1 MRHLVLAGALAVA
14 STTVSW
20 TARAQSL
27 PNINGIKQT
36 TQRAVNKTNTHT
48 LAMTNVD
55 SAASAAK
62 AATGSK
68 PTSTTAKA
76 AAASKSTSTTAKPAA
91 ESPADTARAHGV
103 RAMAAESTTRPG
115 VEMDTAGKVVLR
127 REVFAYEPSGRRDP
141 FVTLM
146 TVGEL
151 RPMIS
156 DLAISGI
163 LIDPTGRN
171 SVAVLRDVSSK
182 EQYRVKVGQ
191 QLGRMRV
198 ARITQKAVTF
208 TIEEFGYSRQQELAM
223 DDSNQA
229 RTK

>member
-1 MRHLVLAGALAVA
+1 MRLIVLAGVLVVA
-14 STTVSW
+14 ATPVA
-20 TARAQSL
+20 TAAHAQSL
-27 PNINGIKQT
+27 PNINRIKQT
-36 TQRAVNKTNTHT
+36 TNSAVAKTNAHT
-48 LAMTNVD
+48 LAMTSVD
-55 SAASAAK
+55 SAKVATPAPNVAAAPASAGAK
-62 AATGSK
+62 RAV
-68 PTSTTAKA
+68 
-76 AAASKSTSTTAKPAA
+76 
-91 ESPADTARAHGV
+91 ESPVDTARAHGV
-103 RAMAAESTTRPG
+103 RAVAAGNATRASA
-115 VEMDTAGKVVLR
+115 EMDTAGKVVIR
-127 REVFAYEPSGRRDP
+127 REVFAYEQSGRRDP
-141 FVTLM
+141 FVSLM

-171 SVAVLRDVSSK
+171 SVAVLRDVTSH

-198 ARITQKAVTF
+198 ARISQKSVTF
-208 TIEEFGYSRQQELAM
+208 TIEEFGFSRQQELAM

>member
-1 MRHLVLAGALAVA
+1 MRRLVLAGVIAVA
-14 STTVSW
+14 STTVVRS
-20 TARAQSL
+20 AHAQSL
-27 PNINGIKQT
+27 PNVNGIKQT
-36 TQRAVNKTNTHT
+36 TNRAVQKTNAHT

-55 SAASAAK
+55 SAANAAKSAAPNGSSSAAK
-62 AATGSK
+62 AG
-68 PTSTTAKA
+68 
-76 AAASKSTSTTAKPAA
+76 
-91 ESPADTARAHGV
+91 ESAADTARHGV
-103 RAMAAESTTRPG
+103 RATAAGSATRPMA
-115 VEMDTAGKVVLR
+115 EMDTAGKVVLR
-127 REVFAYEPSGRRDP
+127 REVFSYEQSGRRDP
-141 FVTLM
+141 FVSLM

-171 SVAVLRDVSSK
+171 SVAVLRDVSSH

-208 TIEEFGYSRQQELAM
+208 TIEEFGFSRQQELAM

>member
-1 MRHLVLAGALAVA
+1 MRLLMLAGALAVA
-14 STTVSW
+14 SVSR
-20 TARAQSL
+20 TASAQSL

-36 TQRAVNKTNTHT
+36 TNRAVAKTNAHT
-48 LAMTNVD
+48 LAMTSVD
-55 SAASAAK
+55 SAANAAK
-62 AATGSK
+62 AAATAPNGS
-68 PTSTTAKA
+68 TA
-76 AAASKSTSTTAKPAA
+76 AAKRSEA
-91 ESPADTARAHGV
+91 PADTSRAHGV
-103 RAMAAESTTRPG
+103 RAMAAAARPAA
-115 VEMDTAGKVVLR
+115 EMDTAGGRVVLR
-127 REVFAYEPSGRRDP
+127 REVFSYDQSGRRDP
-141 FVTLM
+141 FVSLM

-171 SVAVLRDVSSK
+171 SVAVLRDVSSH

-198 ARITQKAVTF
+198 ARITQKSVTF
-208 TIEEFGYSRQQELAM
+208 TIEEFGFSRQQELAM

>member
-1 MRHLVLAGALAVA
+1 MRLFVLAGALALASVA
-14 STTVSW
+14 R
-20 TARAQSL
+20 TASAQSL

-36 TQRAVNKTNTHT
+36 TNRAVSKTNAHT

-55 SAASAAK
+55 SVAAAAK
-62 AATGSK
+62 AAAPNGS
-68 PTSTTAKA
+68 SAMAKR
-76 AAASKSTSTTAKPAA
+76 AA
-91 ESPADTARAHGV
+91 EAPADTARAHGV
-103 RAMAAESTTRPG
+103 RAMAAGAATHPAA
-115 VEMDTAGKVVLR
+115 EMDTAGGRVVLR
-127 REVFAYEPSGRRDP
+127 REVFSYEQSGRRDP
-141 FVTLM
+141 FVSLM

-198 ARITQKAVTF
+198 ARITQKTVTF
-208 TIEEFGYSRQQELAM
+208 TIEEFGFSRQQELAT

>member
-1 MRHLVLAGALAVA
+1 MRRFVLAGVLAVA
-14 STTVSW
+14 STSI
-20 TARAQSL
+20 ARPSAAQSL
-27 PNINGIKQT
+27 PNISGIKQT
-36 TQRAVNKTNTHT
+36 TNRAVQKTNAHT

-55 SAASAAK
+55 SAANAAK
-62 AATGSK
+62 APAPNGS
-68 PTSTTAKA
+68 S
-76 AAASKSTSTTAKPAA
+76 ASARRAV
-91 ESPADTARAHGV
+91 ESPADTAKGHGV
-103 RAMAAESTTRPG
+103 RAMASGSATRSSA
-115 VEMDTAGKVVLR
+115 EMDTAGKVVLR
-127 REVFAYEPSGRRDP
+127 REVFAYEQSGRRDP
-141 FVTLM
+141 FVSLM

-171 SVAVLRDVSSK
+171 SVAVLRDVSSR

-198 ARITQKAVTF
+198 ARITQKTVTF

>member
-1 MRHLVLAGALAVA
+1 MRLFVLAGALAVA
-14 STTVSW
+14 STTVS

-55 SAASAAK
+55 SAANAAK
-62 AATGSK
+62 AASATK
-68 PTSTTAKA
+68 STAPKSTATNAKA
-76 AAASKSTSTTAKPAA
+76 TSAAAKPAV
-91 ESPADTARAHGV
+91 ESPADTAAAHGV
-103 RAMAAESTTRPG
+103 RAMAAASSTRPG
-115 VEMDTAGKVVLR
+115 AEMDTAGKVVLR

-163 LIDPTGRN
+163 LIDPTGKN
-171 SVAVLRDVSSK
+171 SVAVLRDVSSR

-198 ARITQKAVTF
+198 ARITQKTVTF

>member
-1 MRHLVLAGALAVA
+1 MMRFLTRGILAAAVA
-14 STTVSW
+14 ATPL
-20 TARAQSL
+20 AAQSL
-27 PNINGIKQT
+27 PNVSGIKQT
-36 TQRAVNKTNTHT
+36 TNRAVAKTNAQT

-55 SAASAAK
+55 SAKIATPPAGAAPAAK
-62 AATGSK
+62 RV
-68 PTSTTAKA
+68 
-76 AAASKSTSTTAKPAA
+76 
-91 ESPADTARAHGV
+91 ESPVDTTRGHGV
-103 RAMAAESTTRPG
+103 RATAVGTATSASA
-115 VEMDTAGKVVLR
+115 MDTAGKVVLR
-127 REVFAYEPSGRRDP
+127 REVFAYEQSGRRDP
-141 FVTLM
+141 FVSLM

-171 SVAVLRDVSSK
+171 SLAVLRDVSSK
-182 EQYRVKVGQ
+182 EQYRVRVGQ

>member
-1 MRHLVLAGALAVA
+1 MMRFLARVILAGAVAVA
-14 STTVSW
+14 ATPLASPV
-20 TARAQSL
+20 AAQSL
-27 PNINGIKQT
+27 PNVSGIKQT
-36 TQRAVNKTNTHT
+36 TNRAVAKTNAQT
-48 LAMTNVD
+48 LAMTSVD
-55 SAASAAK
+55 SAKIATPPAGAAPAAK
-62 AATGSK
+62 RV
-68 PTSTTAKA
+68 
-76 AAASKSTSTTAKPAA
+76 
-91 ESPADTARAHGV
+91 ESPVDTARGHGV
-103 RAMAAESTTRPG
+103 RATAAAAATRAAA
-115 VEMDTAGKVVLR
+115 MDTAGKVVLR
-127 REVFAYEPSGRRDP
+127 REVFAYEQSGRRDP
-141 FVTLM
+141 FVSLM

-171 SVAVLRDVSSK
+171 SLAVLRDVSSK
-182 EQYRVKVGQ
+182 EQYRVRVGQ

>member
-1 MRHLVLAGALAVA
+1 MRLVVLAGVLAVA
-14 STTVSW
+14 STTLGG
-20 TARAQSL
+20 TATAQSL
-27 PNINGIKQT
+27 PNVSGIKQT
-36 TQRAVNKTNTHT
+36 TNRAVAKTNAHT

-55 SAASAAK
+55 SAANAAKAPAAK
-62 AATGSK
+62 AAPAPTGASA
-68 PTSTTAKA
+68 AKR
-76 AAASKSTSTTAKPAA
+76 PV
-91 ESPADTARAHGV
+91 ESPVDTARAHGV
-103 RAMAAESTTRPG
+103 RAMAAPSSTAPG
-115 VEMDTAGKVVLR
+115 VEMDTSGKVVLR

-141 FVTLM
+141 VVTLM

-223 DDSNQA
+223 DETNQA

>member
-1 MRHLVLAGALAVA
+1 MRLVVLAGALAVA
-14 STTVSW
+14 STTLGW
-20 TARAQSL
+20 TAHAQSL
-27 PNINGIKQT
+27 PNVSGIKQT
-36 TQRAVNKTNTHT
+36 TNRAVAKTNAHT

-62 AATGSK
+62 A
-68 PTSTTAKA
+68 P
-76 AAASKSTSTTAKPAA
+76 TAKPAA
-91 ESPADTARAHGV
+91 APNGASATGKRPVESPVDTARAHGV
-103 RAMAAESTTRPG
+103 RAMAAPSSTSPG

-223 DDSNQA
+223 DETNQA

>member
-1 MRHLVLAGALAVA
+1 MRLFVLAGALAVA

-20 TARAQSL
+20 TAGAQSL

-55 SAASAAK
+55 SAANAAK
-62 AATGSK
+62 AA
-68 PTSTTAKA
+68 P
-76 AAASKSTSTTAKPAA
+76 ASKSTSSTAKPAA

-103 RAMAAESTTRPG
+103 RAMAAGSATRPG

>member
-1 MRHLVLAGALAVA
+1 MRLFVLAGLIALA
-14 STTVSW
+14 STSLTPTMS
-20 TARAQSL
+20 AQSL

-36 TQRAVNKTNTHT
+36 TNRAVAKTNAHT
-48 LAMTNVD
+48 LAMTNTD
-55 SAASAAK
+55 SAANAAK
-62 AATGSK
+62 SAPNGS
-68 PTSTTAKA
+68 SASAKR
-76 AAASKSTSTTAKPAA
+76 PV
-91 ESPADTARAHGV
+91 ESPADTTRGHGV
-103 RAMAAESTTRPG
+103 RATASGAATRTSA
-115 VEMDTAGKVVLR
+115 EMDTSKIVLR
-127 REVFAYEPSGRRDP
+127 REVFAYEQSGRRDP
-141 FVTLM
+141 FVSLM

-171 SVAVLRDVSSK
+171 SVAVLRDVSSR

-191 QLGRMRV
+191 QIGRMRV

-208 TIEEFGYSRQQELAM
+208 TIEEFGYSRQQELTL

>member
-1 MRHLVLAGALAVA
+1 MRLLVLAGALAVA

-20 TARAQSL
+20 TAHAQSL
-27 PNINGIKQT
+27 PNISGTKQT
-36 TQRAVNKTNTHT
+36 TNRAVSKTNAHT

-55 SAASAAK
+55 SAANAAK
-62 AATGSK
+62 APA
-68 PTSTTAKA
+68 
-76 AAASKSTSTTAKPAA
+76 AKPAA
-91 ESPADTARAHGV
+91 TANTAAAAKRPAESRADTARARGV
-103 RAMAAESTTRPG
+103 RAMAASSTTGPG
-115 VEMDTAGKVVLR
+115 IEMDTAGKVVLR
-127 REVFAYEPSGRRDP
+127 REVFSYEQSGRRDP

-163 LIDPTGRN
+163 LIDPSGRN

-198 ARITQKAVTF
+198 ARITQKSVTF

>member
-1 MRHLVLAGALAVA
+1 MRLSVLAGALAVA
-14 STTVSW
+14 SITL
-20 TARAQSL
+20 ARPAHAQSL

-36 TQRAVNKTNTHT
+36 TNRAVNKTNAHT
-48 LAMTNVD
+48 IAMTNTD
-55 SAASAAK
+55 SAGNAAK
-62 AATGSK
+62 SAPAPNGS
-68 PTSTTAKA
+68 A
-76 AAASKSTSTTAKPAA
+76 AAAKRPV
-91 ESPADTARAHGV
+91 ESPADTARHGV
-103 RAMAAESTTRPG
+103 RATAAGAATRPSA
-115 VEMDTAGKVVLR
+115 EMDTAGKVVLR
-127 REVFAYEPSGRRDP
+127 REVFSYEQSGRRDP
-141 FVTLM
+141 FVSLM

-171 SVAVLRDVSSK
+171 SVAVLRDVTSR

-198 ARITQKAVTF
+198 ARISQKAVTF
-208 TIEEFGYSRQQELAM
+208 TIEEFGFSRQQELAM

>member
-1 MRHLVLAGALAVA
+1 MIRSLVFAGALALA
-14 STTVSW
+14 ST
-20 TARAQSL
+20 AQAQSL
-27 PNINGIKQT
+27 PNISGIKQT
-36 TQRAVNKTNTHT
+36 TNRAVAKTNAHT

-55 SAASAAK
+55 SVANAAKSAAAPNGSSAAK
-62 AATGSK
+62 
-68 PTSTTAKA
+68 KA
-76 AAASKSTSTTAKPAA
+76 V
-91 ESPADTARAHGV
+91 ESPVDTAQSHGV
-103 RAMAAESTTRPG
+103 RATAASARASATAA
-115 VEMDTAGKVVLR
+115 DTATKVVLR
-127 REVFAYEPSGRRDP
+127 REVFSYEQSGRRDP
-141 FVTLM
+141 FVSLM

-171 SVAVLRDVSSK
+171 SIAVLRDVSSK

>member
-1 MRHLVLAGALAVA
+1 MMRFLTRGILAAVVAATPLA
-14 STTVSW
+14 
-20 TARAQSL
+20 AQSL
-27 PNINGIKQT
+27 PNVSGIKQT
-36 TQRAVNKTNTHT
+36 TNRAVAKTNAQT
-48 LAMTNVD
+48 LAMTSVD
-55 SAASAAK
+55 SAKIATPPAGAPAAKRVESPVDTTRGHAVRATAVGTATSASA
-62 AATGSK
+62 
-68 PTSTTAKA
+68 
-76 AAASKSTSTTAKPAA
+76 
-91 ESPADTARAHGV
+91 
-103 RAMAAESTTRPG
+103 
-115 VEMDTAGKVVLR
+115 MDTAGKVVLR
-127 REVFAYEPSGRRDP
+127 REVFAYEQSGRRDP
-141 FVTLM
+141 FVSLM

-171 SVAVLRDVSSK
+171 SLAVLRDVSSK
-182 EQYRVKVGQ
+182 EQYRVRVGQ

>member
-1 MRHLVLAGALAVA
+1 MRLLVLAGALAVA
-14 STTVSW
+14 ATTVSS

-27 PNINGIKQT
+27 PNVNGIKQT
-36 TQRAVNKTNTHT
+36 TQRAVTKTNTHT
-48 LAMTNVD
+48 LAMTNTD
-55 SAASAAK
+55 SAANAAK
-62 AATGSK
+62 AAPAPKSA
-68 PTSTTAKA
+68 SSAKSA
-76 AAASKSTSTTAKPAA
+76 STTAKPASPA
-91 ESPADTARAHGV
+91 AKPAVESPADTARARGV
-103 RAMAAESTTRPG
+103 RATAVGSATRPG
-115 VEMDTAGKVVLR
+115 IEMDTAGKVVLR

-198 ARITQKAVTF
+198 ARITQKSVTF